1 MVSRVLRIAALLLIV
16 CSFPAR
22 GASVSRL
29 AGVIADESGR
39 PVAGAELFVYD
50 SPRTRR
56 PADFISPRTGMDG
69 KYILQ
74 LPAGRYWVVA
84 RVRQSDKYGPILPG
98 DRHSGDPM
106 EIDLGE
112 GGQELAL
119 TVADIRDLARAKEK
133 AKSDVARL
141 SGRILD
147 QYGRAAD
154 GAYAAAWREPVTK
167 RLPDAVSGW
176 TDSTGEYLLFLPAG
190 NFAVSAIQTFPPP
203 ESVQMMHHLQVG
215 AGEKR
220 VAFDLKVT
228 TMEKSLTVEPVTS
241 NAESLSIGEE

>member
-1 MVSRVLRIAALLLIV
+1 MNRALRIAALLLIV
-16 CSFPAR
+16 CSFPVR
-22 GASVSRL
+22 GATVSRL

-69 KYILQ
+69 KYLLQ

-98 DRHSGDPM
+98 DRHSGDPI

-112 GGQELAL
+112 EGQELAL

-147 QYGRAAD
+147 QDGRAAE

-167 RLPDAVSGW
+167 RLPDVVSGW

-190 NFAVSAIQTFPPP
+190 NFAVSAVQVFPPP
-203 ESVQMMHHLQVG
+203 ESTQKMQNLQVT

-228 TMEKSLTVEPVTS
+228 TMETSKMVEPGTS
-241 NAESLSIGEE
+241 KADSLSIGDE

>member
-1 MVSRVLRIAALLLIV
+1 
-16 CSFPAR
+16 
-22 GASVSRL
+22 
-29 AGVIADESGR
+29 
-39 PVAGAELFVYD
+39 
-50 SPRTRR
+50 
-56 PADFISPRTGMDG
+56 MDG

-98 DRHSGDPM
+98 DRHSGDPI
-106 EIDLGE
+106 EIDFGE
-112 GGQELAL
+112 GGQELAI

-147 QYGRAAD
+147 QDGRAAA
-154 GAYAAAWREPVTK
+154 GVYAAAWREPVTK
-167 RLPDAVSGW
+167 RLPDVVSGW

-190 NFAVSAIQTFPPP
+190 NFAISAVQAFPPTVP
-203 ESVQMMHHLQVG
+203 GQMMQNLQVS

-228 TMEKSLTVEPVTS
+228 TMETSKPVEPGTS
-241 NAESLSIGEE
+241 NADSLSIGEE